1 MRTDSVK
8 WLWQIAIIKMIVE
21 KAKII
26 STTTIYKLR
35 RAFFFYFIGF
45 EMKKP
50 KYCTRA
56 SGHLNIVTALFV
68 RLFVFSIMCSLSIVM
83 VEKKTWRQIYY
94 ESVFYGNCGG
104 FFMIFDQNQQTFLFF
119 FRVLT
124 VENVHRKRPRRY
136 QRFHF
141 SRFHVISHSVPSL
154 SLSLN
159 LFLFFTNKK
168 PIRSYTRS
176 DIHLISRNQIRL
188 WW

>member
-83 VEKKTWRQIYY
+83 VEKKNLTPNLLWISILRKLRWIFYDLW
-94 ESVFYGNCGG
+94 SKSANILVFFSGAHSWKRSQKTTSS
-104 FFMIFDQNQQTFLFF
+104 ISTIPLFTIPCHLSF
-119 FRVLT
+119 G
-124 VENVHRKRPRRY
+124 
-136 QRFHF
+136 
-141 SRFHVISHSVPSL
+141 SL
-154 SLSLN
+154 SLSVSK
-159 LFLFFTNKK
+159 F
-168 PIRSYTRS
+168 
-176 DIHLISRNQIRL
+176 ISIL
-188 WW
+188 YK